1 MKEMKRNNNCICL
14 NKWFGVYLW
23 EIVICAEQSNPNNI
37 LHEVVTYVIKYH
49 LKLWIELIRDRK
61 YCQASF
67 RLLKYFFFFP
77 FFLLFF
83 FYLFFKWR
91 ELAIVGNKARFI
103 DILTLKLI
111 DNANNVKCICFENI
125 LKNLLIIIH
134 SFHEISI
141 ILKCLP

>member
-67 RLLKYFFFFP
+67 RLLKSFFFFP

-83 FYLFFKWR
+83 FIFFLN
-91 ELAIVGNKARFI
+91 EGNWQLLGIRR
-103 DILTLKLI
+103 
-111 DNANNVKCICFENI
+111 V
-125 LKNLLIIIH
+125 LLIYWRWNWLIMQTML
-134 SFHEISI
+134 SAFA
-141 ILKCLP
+141 LKIFWKIY